1 MLDLDELEKLLAEA
15 TPGPWE
21 VQGPTVNSE
30 SYDCWY
36 VRGLDNYGV
45 AETDAFRGSPEI
57 DGADSRAIAA
67 LRNSAPTLLAL
78 ARAGR
83 GLAEAAGW
91 VINDMRYTAPELAA
105 LQEEMWDSKLDAALA
120 AWREADGG

>member
-83 GLAEAAGW
+83 KMYEAGQS
-91 VINDMRYTAPELAA
+91 M
-105 LQEEMWDSKLDAALA
+105 LDATVEGNIKLGHQKELDSALA
-120 AWREADGG
+120 AWRGADGG

>member
-67 LRNSAPTLLAL
+67 LRHSAPTLLAP
-78 ARAGR
+78 
-83 GLAEAAGW
+83 
-91 VINDMRYTAPELAA
+91 AP
-105 LQEEMWDSKLDAALA
+105 S